1 MRKLAAQFLAFAER
15 RQMTALLPIA
25 HRLMGTS
32 LLCTGDI
39 AEARSHH
46 DKGIML
52 YDPVKHRPLAMRF
65 GQDSRVIILSYRSI
79 ASWLL
84 GYPEVA
90 LADAEHALRDAREI
104 GQAATLMVALAI
116 PSLIL
121 IQRGDYAAA
130 SSHASELVALA
141 EEKSASYWKAY
152 GMMNRGCVLSET
164 GKAADAVSMITS
176 GLTAYRSTEST
187 AIMPL
192 WLSYVARANVALG
205 KFDEAWRCIGEATIA
220 VEKTKETWLEAE
232 VHRVAGEIE
241 LTTSEHDASKAEG
254 YFQRALSLARSQQA
268 KSWELRAA
276 MSMARLWRD
285 QGKQDEAR
293 ELLAP
298 VYSWFTEGF
307 DTRDLKEA
315 KALLNELAS

>member
-1 MRKLAAQFLAFAER
+1 
-15 RQMTALLPIA
+15 
-25 HRLMGTS
+25 MGTS

-52 YDPVKHRPLAMRF
+52 YDPVEHRRLATRF

-84 GYPEVA
+84 GHPEVA
-90 LADAEHALRDAREI
+90 LADAEHALKDAREI
-104 GQAATLMVALAI
+104 GQAATMMVALAV

-130 SSHASELVALA
+130 SSHAAELVALA
-141 EEKSASYWKAY
+141 EEKRAPFWKAF

-176 GLTAYRSTEST
+176 GLTAYRATEST

-205 KFDEAWRCIGEATIA
+205 KFDEAWRCVGEATIA

-241 LTTSEHDASKAEG
+241 LTKPDHDASKAED
-254 YFQRALSLARSQQA
+254 YFRRALSLARSQQA
-268 KSWELRAA
+268 KSWELRAS
-276 MSMARLWRD
+276 MSLARLWRD
-285 QGKQDEAR
+285 QDKQDDAR

-315 KALLNELAS
+315 KALLDALP